1 MADIKTERGE
11 DEETIN
17 FSAKLSQGDIFKK
30 LVGSMRELCQECN
43 FECSDTG
50 IVCQSMD
57 SSHVSL
63 VSVSLNAKGFEEF
76 ACEEECT
83 LGMNLENLT
92 KVLKCSGN
100 KDSMSIS
107 ATDTEYVKFR
117 FENESGDQESEFQL
131 KLMTIE
137 TDHLQIPETEYKCV
151 VTMPSSEF
159 ARICRDL
166 KEIGDAVKISAS
178 KAGVLFSCTGDIG
191 SANLLLKAN
200 QTEAEDEKSI
210 KIQMEEPIEQQF
222 ALRYLNS
229 FAKSACLSSQVQLS
243 FSEDVPLQVAFHM
256 EDLGSV
262 KYFLAPKIEDED

>member
-1 MADIKTERGE
+1 MSDTETRGE
-11 DEETIN
+11 NVETISFN
-17 FSAKLSQGDIFKK
+17 AKLSQGDIFKK

-63 VSVSLNAKGFEEF
+63 VSVTLNAKGFEEF
-76 ACEEECT
+76 ECEEECT

-92 KVLKCSGN
+92 KVFKISGS

-107 ATDTEYVKFR
+107 ATDTEYVNFK
-117 FENESGDQESEFQL
+117 FENEAGDAEAEFQL

-137 TDHLQIPETEYKCV
+137 ADHLQIPETEYKCV
-151 VTMPSSEF
+151 VTMPSAQF
-159 ARICRDL
+159 AQICRDMQQL
-166 KEIGDAVKISAS
+166 GDAVKISAS
-178 KAGVLFSCTGDIG
+178 KRGVLFNCTGDIG

-200 QTEAEDEKSI
+200 QTAENEKSI

-229 FAKSACLSSQVQLS
+229 FAKSAVLSPQVQLS
-243 FSEDVPLQVAFHM
+243 FSEDTPLQVAFHM

-262 KYFLAPKIEDED
+262 KYFLAPKIEEDE